1 MVLLLFEYEYSLC
14 SWAQKTTDS
23 RRQNDALPEYIYVP
37 DKVYLGFGRGGGG
50 IRFITGGA
58 SALGDLKVK
67 INFNNPN
74 PPVLTFW
81 VLAVMSVE
89 TAAPVQTFP
98 FSYLCTVS

>member
-1 MVLLLFEYEYSLC
+1 MNTACVHGLKRLQPVEGKMMPCPNICMY
-14 SWAQKTTDS
+14 Q
-23 RRQNDALPEYIYVP
+23 